1 MEEKCKQELT
11 ELAEKILN
19 EQGQEEVEELLDDDE
34 EILAQMYL
42 LGALD
47 RAVHEKDLSFEEAAG
62 FYKTLGVSKKEAV
75 ARRQAHATKYG

>member
-1 MEEKCKQELT
+1 M

-19 EQGQEEVEELLDDDE
+19 ENGQEEVEELLHADE

-47 RAVHEKDLSFEEAAG
+47 RAVHENDLSFEEAAKL
-62 FYKTLGVSKKEAV
+62 YKTLGVSKKEAI
-75 ARRQAHATKYG
+75 ARRQAHASKYG